1 MKPFIVLI
9 MLILP
14 CSIGWGQYDI
24 TLNSL
29 IGRNDQRGIESRIR
43 QTPAVVRLYAET
55 VSGVRYYNLTVNTT
69 NTEITIQT
77 LNNELNSGPKQRSQ
91 SGNTTTVVY
100 EKYSAYGRYVFK
112 AFIQLKN

>member
-9 MLILP
+9 ILILS
-14 CSIGWGQYDI
+14 CSAGWGQYDI

-55 VSGVRYYNLTVNTT
+55 VNGIRYYNMTVNTT
-69 NTEITIQT
+69 NVGTTIQT
-77 LNNELNSGPKQRSQ
+77 LNGELHSSPKQRSR
-91 SGNTTTVVY
+91 NNTTTTVVY
-100 EKYSAYGRYVFK
+100 EKYSGSGRYVFK
-112 AFIQLKN
+112 AFIQLKK